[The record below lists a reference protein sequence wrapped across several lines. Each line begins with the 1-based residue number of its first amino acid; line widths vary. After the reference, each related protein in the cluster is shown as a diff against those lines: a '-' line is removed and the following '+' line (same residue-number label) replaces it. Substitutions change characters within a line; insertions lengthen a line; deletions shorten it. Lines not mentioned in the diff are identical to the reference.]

1 MPVIVRSATV
11 KDIPSYMDLAE
22 AFVATTPINHI
33 IPFDRDGTASFVE
46 GALDN
51 ENMTVL
57 VAEDTGELIGIT
69 AAIAYPM
76 YFNPA
81 KLVAQELWWY
91 IKPDARGGT
100 ASKMLLQEIENW
112 GRSKHAQAMFMV
124 ALDNDRVGTMVK
136 LYGRLGYAPTERA
149 FVKELN

>member
-11 KDIPSYMDLAE
+11 EDIPSYMELAE

-100 ASKMLLQEIENW
+100 ASKLLLQEIEKW
-112 GRSKHAQAMFMV
+112 GKSKHAQAMFMV

-136 LYGRLGYAPTERA
+136 LYGRLGYTPTERA

>member
-1 MPVIVRSATV
+1 
-11 KDIPSYMDLAE
+11 MDLAA
-22 AFVATTPINHI
+22 AFVATTPVSHI
-33 IPFDRDGTASFVE
+33 IPFDRDSTTAFIES
-46 GALDN
+46 ALDN

-57 VAEDTGELIGIT
+57 VAEDDGELIGIT

-91 IKPDARGGT
+91 IKPDARGGA
-100 ASKMLLQEIENW
+100 ASKLLFQEIEKW
-112 GRSKHAQAMFMV
+112 GMSKQAAAMFMV
-124 ALDNDRVGTMVK
+124 ALDNDRVETMVK
-136 LYGRLGYAPTERA
+136 LYGRLGYTPTERT

>member
-1 MPVIVRSATV
+1 MPVTVRRATV
-11 KDIPSYMDLAE
+11 EDIPSYMDLAA
-22 AFVATTPINHI
+22 AFVATTPVNHL
-33 IPFDRDGTASFVE
+33 IPFAREGTAAFVE
-46 GALDN
+46 SALDN
-51 ENMTVL
+51 ENMIVL
-57 VAEDTGELIGIT
+57 VAEDEGELIGIT

-100 ASKMLLQEIENW
+100 ASKLLFQKIEKW
-112 GRSKHAQAMFMV
+112 GMSKQAAAMFMI
-124 ALDNDRVGTMVK
+124 ALDNDRVETMVK

-149 FVKELN
+149 FVKGLN